1 MGSSIKSMKLHIGIF
16 GRRNAGKSSFLNR
29 ITSQD
34 VSIVSDIAGT
44 TTDIVEKSMEL
55 LPIGPV
61 VFIDT
66 AGIDDVGELGGLRIE
81 KTLSAVE
88 RVDIGI
94 IICTFEGFS
103 NFEKDLI
110 KTFKELNKKYIVVI
124 NKSDIQKIT
133 QDRLDEIKSYTNEII
148 ELSVKNDFD
157 IDKIKGLIAKNIPEN
172 FLEKEFL
179 LDDLLKKGDTV
190 VFVTPIDK
198 EAPKGR
204 LILPQVQSIRNALDN
219 GIISVVTQVDELKN
233 AIDNL
238 KNKPNLVVTDSQS
251 FKEVNEIVNGRIP
264 LTSFSILFARM
275 KGDLKEF
282 VKSTRSIEKLNDGD
296 KILICETC
304 THHPICEDI
313 GRVKIPRLLKNYTKK
328 EFKFEVYSG
337 HDFPKNLTDYKLI
350 IHCGGCMINRA
361 EFMSRIFFAKKY
373 NVPITNY
380 GVVISYCLSIM
391 DKATE
396 IFEINNN

>member
-16 GRRNAGKSSFLNR
+16 GRRNVGKSSFLNK

-61 VFIDT
+61 VLIDT
-66 AGIDDVGELGGLRIE
+66 AGIDDVGELGILRIE
-81 KTLSAVE
+81 KTLSAIE
-88 RVDIGI
+88 RVDLGI
-94 IICTFEGFS
+94 ILCTFEGFS
-103 NFEKDLI
+103 NFEKELI
-110 KTFKELNKKYIVVI
+110 RTFKELNKKFIVVI
-124 NKSDIQKIT
+124 NKSDIQKIE
-133 QDRLDEIKSYTNEII
+133 QDKLEEIKSYTNEII
-148 ELSVKNDFD
+148 EISVKNDFD
-157 IDKIKGLIAKNIPEN
+157 IDKIKQLIAKNIPEN

-179 LDDLLKKGDTV
+179 LDDLLQKGDSV

-204 LILPQVQSIRNALDN
+204 LILPQVQSLRNALDN
-219 GIISVVTQVDELKN
+219 GIISIVTQVDELRN
-233 AIDNL
+233 AIENL
-238 KNKPNLVVTDSQS
+238 KNKPKLVVTDSQA
-251 FKEVNEIVNGRIP
+251 FKKVDEILSDEVP

-282 VKSTRSIEKLNDGD
+282 VKGAKTVEKLKTGD

-328 EFKFEVYSG
+328 EFEFEVFSG
-337 HDFPKNLTDYKLI
+337 HNFPKNLTDYKLI

-361 EFMSRIFFAKKY
+361 EFMTRIFYAKKY

-380 GVVISYCLSIM
+380 GIVISYCLSIM

-396 IFEINNN
+396 MFNID

>member
-1 MGSSIKSMKLHIGIF
+1 MNSSIKSMKLHIGIF
-16 GRRNAGKSSFLNR
+16 GRRNVGKSSFLNK

-44 TTDIVEKSMEL
+44 TTDIVEKPMEL

-66 AGIDDVGELGGLRIE
+66 AGIDDVGELGSLRIE
-81 KTLSAVE
+81 KTMSAIE

-94 IICTFEGFS
+94 IICTFEGFN
-103 NFEKDLI
+103 NFEKELI
-110 KTFKELNKKYIVVI
+110 RTFNELNKKFIVVI
-124 NKSDIQKIT
+124 NKSDVQKIS
-133 QDRLDEIKSYTNEII
+133 QDKLNEIKSHTKEII
-148 ELSVKNDFD
+148 EISVKNDFD
-157 IDKIKGLIAKNIPEN
+157 IDKIKGLIAKNLPEG
-172 FLEKEFL
+172 FLEKEIL
-179 LDDLLKKGDTV
+179 LDDLLQKGDTV

-204 LILPQVQSIRNALDN
+204 LILPQVQTLRNALDN
-219 GIISVVTQVDELKN
+219 GIISVVVQVNELQN
-233 AIDNL
+233 AINNL
-238 KNKPNLVVTDSQS
+238 RDKPKLIVTDSQA
-251 FKEVNEIVNGRIP
+251 FKEVNEILPADIP

-282 VKSTRSIEKLNDGD
+282 VKGAKEIENLKDGD

-328 EFKFEVYSG
+328 ELNFDISAG

-350 IHCGGCMINRA
+350 IHCGGCMINKA
-361 EFMSRIFFAKKY
+361 EFMTRIFYAKKY

-380 GVVISYCLSIM
+380 GVAISYCMSIM
-391 DKATE
+391 DRAIE
-396 IFEINNN
+396 PF

>member
-1 MGSSIKSMKLHIGIF
+1 MNTSIKSMKLHIGIF

-88 RVDIGI
+88 RVDIAI
-94 IICTFEGFS
+94 VICTFEGFS

-110 KTFKELNKKYIVVI
+110 KMFKELNKKFIVVV
-124 NKSDIQKIT
+124 NKSDIQKIS
-133 QDRLDEIKSYTNEII
+133 QDKLEEIKSYTNEII

-190 VFVTPIDK
+190 IFVTPIDK

-204 LILPQVQSIRNALDN
+204 LILPQVQSLRNALDN

-251 FKEVNEIVNGRIP
+251 FKEVNEIVNNKIP

-282 VKSTRSIEKLNDGD
+282 VNGAKKIDTLNVGD
-296 KILICETC
+296 RILVCETC

-328 EFKFEVYSG
+328 DFKFDVFSG

-361 EFMSRIFFAKKY
+361 EFMSRIFYAKKY
-373 NVPITNY
+373 NIPITNY

-396 IFEINNN
+396 MFDAD

>member
-29 ITSQD
+29 ITAQD

-66 AGIDDVGELGGLRIE
+66 AGIDDEGELGGLRIE
-81 KTLSAVE
+81 KTLSAIE

-94 IICTFEGFS
+94 IVCTFEGFS

-110 KTFKELNKKYIVVI
+110 KTFKELNKKFIVVI

-133 QDRLDEIKSYTNEII
+133 QDKLEEIKSYTNEII
-148 ELSVKNDFD
+148 EISVKNNFD

-190 VFVTPIDK
+190 VFVTPVDK

-219 GIISVVTQVDELKN
+219 GIVSVVLQVDELKN
-233 AIDNL
+233 AINNMKNL
-238 KNKPNLVVTDSQS
+238 PNLVVTDSQA
-251 FKEVNEIVNGRIP
+251 FKEVNEIVEDKIP

-282 VKSTRSIEKLNDGD
+282 VKSAKTIENLNDGD

-328 EFKFEVYSG
+328 EFIFDVFSG

-391 DKATE
+391 EKATE
-396 IFEINNN
+396 MFEL